1 MVHEW
6 KERFLKVKRKD
17 IMEDSELS
25 ELGRGIKLT
34 SLHLIH
40 AH

>member
-1 MVHEW
+1 MVHGR

-25 ELGRGIKLT
+25 EMGRGSKLT